1 MSSRANSPRVVYVL
15 ERGKRFLRGHAAD
28 TKHFKDPPRDTEH
41 ELCLKTRGWSSDPP
55 LFSLRLTTRRSRMSF
70 SLTLFWWICGT
81 VCLLESTKEGLA
93 NEPWALWIN
102 QHEGVGGEQGTCCE
116 KGSIS
121 KSIGGPISM
130 ESNGISHFMSFNE
143 CLPQFIFTIHRKRV
157 CKCNCANVRIFQR
170 YRTQTWRS
178 LASRDSLTSWHFVRH
193 RQSFLTNEYVWV
205 RPEKACVIFP
215 SFYHTDAGRHSGGIR
230 STLCRDRQTG
240 SANKMECWCISL
252 ISGNIQIPLSIATV
266 CAPLWGGGGQNL
278 WLDFSA
284 SGHCWVRFLS

>member
-1 MSSRANSPRVVYVL
+1 
-15 ERGKRFLRGHAAD
+15 
-28 TKHFKDPPRDTEH
+28 
-41 ELCLKTRGWSSDPP
+41 
-55 LFSLRLTTRRSRMSF
+55 
-70 SLTLFWWICGT
+70 
-81 VCLLESTKEGLA
+81 
-93 NEPWALWIN
+93 
-102 QHEGVGGEQGTCCE
+102 
-116 KGSIS
+116 
-121 KSIGGPISM
+121 
-130 ESNGISHFMSFNE
+130 MSFNE

-284 SGHCWVRFLS
+284 SGHCWQFNETSWPTGFYHNSNPLSHSLKVARLLLVPAWPVGSLTCSVGENIFEIDMCILLACNFHFICIL